1 MYVRLIQKCTF
12 ALKAFT
18 NSRDKL
24 TYSGNDRKEIPSKKL
39 PNGIRKRLF
48 YFKGRC
54 RCVKFDDQ

>member
-1 MYVRLIQKCTF
+1 MYVGLIQKCTF

-24 TYSGNDRKEIPSKKL
+24 TSPGNDCKENFSKKL
-39 PNGIRKRLF
+39 PNGIRKRLL